1 MNQADIRERIE
12 RAPRK
17 AAYELR
23 DCLEEFKEKEPDWAR
38 SRQYYCDNF
47 IGEIFVNRNGEK
59 NYDPEELGILMPEVI
74 KEFSCTDFDEKV
86 REAIL
91 EYKQSLMN
99 RKIILRSAL
108 AILATKFPQEEI
120 DKYDIY
126 SYSETRICISR
137 ENKYSYKTKKM
148 TLKTLLSKIE
158 SASTI
163 KDLMK

>member
-12 RAPRK
+12 RAHRK

-23 DCLEEFKEKEPDWAR
+23 DCLEEFKEEEPDWSR
-38 SRQYYCDNF
+38 SRQYYCENF
-47 IGEIFVNRNGEK
+47 IGEIFVDDNGEK
-59 NYDPEELGILMPEVI
+59 NYDPEELAILMPEVI

-126 SYSETRICISR
+126 SYGETRICISR

-148 TLKTLLSKIE
+148 TLKALLSKIE

>member
-1 MNQADIRERIE
+1 M
-12 RAPRK
+12 
-17 AAYELR
+17 
-23 DCLEEFKEKEPDWAR
+23 EEFKEEEPDWSR

-47 IGEIFVNRNGEK
+47 IGEIFVDDNGEK
-59 NYDPEELGILMPEVI
+59 NYDPEELAILMPEVI

-108 AILATKFPQEEI
+108 TILATKFPQEEI

-126 SYSETRICISR
+126 SYGETRICISR

-148 TLKTLLSKIE
+148 TLKTLITKIE
-158 SASTI
+158 SASSI

>member
-1 MNQADIRERIE
+1 MNQADIRERIK
-12 RAPRK
+12 RAHRK

-23 DCLEEFKEKEPDWAR
+23 DCLEEFKEFR
-38 SRQYYCDNF
+38 
-47 IGEIFVNRNGEK
+47 
-59 NYDPEELGILMPEVI
+59 
-74 KEFSCTDFDEKV
+74 CTDFDEKV

-99 RKIILRSAL
+99 RKITLRSAL

>member
-1 MNQADIRERIE
+1 MNQADIRERIK
-12 RAPRK
+12 RAHRK

-23 DCLEEFKEKEPDWAR
+23 DCLEEFKE
-38 SRQYYCDNF
+38 
-47 IGEIFVNRNGEK
+47 
-59 NYDPEELGILMPEVI
+59 EELGILMPEVI
-74 KEFSCTDFDEKV
+74 KEFSRTDFDEKV

-126 SYSETRICISR
+126 SYSETRICISY
-137 ENKYSYKTKKM
+137 EDDFSYESKKM
-148 TLKTLLSKIE
+148 TLKTLSSKIE